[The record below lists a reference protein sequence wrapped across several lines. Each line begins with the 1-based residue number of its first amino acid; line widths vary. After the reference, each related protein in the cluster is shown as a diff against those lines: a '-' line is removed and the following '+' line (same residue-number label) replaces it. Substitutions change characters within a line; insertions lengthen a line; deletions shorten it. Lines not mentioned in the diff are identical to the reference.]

1 MLILDKPTAAL
12 DTIAERQIVE
22 AVRRLWA
29 GRTTFVVA
37 HRLST
42 VRDADRIL
50 VLERGR
56 IVAEA
61 SHDELRRTGVLYRQL
76 AAQLAEPTA
85 GRDATTTAPLDGD
98 PAERQLA
105 G

>member
-1 MLILDKPTAAL
+1 MTSAL

-37 HRLST
+37 
-42 VRDADRIL
+42 VRDADRII

-56 IVAEA
+56 IVAEG
-61 SHDELRRTGVLYRQL
+61 SHDELRRTSVLYRQL
-76 AAQLAEPTA
+76 SAQLAEPTA

-98 PAERQLA
+98 PSDRQLA

>member
-1 MLILDKPTAAL
+1 
-12 DTIAERQIVE
+12 
-22 AVRRLWA
+22 
-29 GRTTFVVA
+29 VVA

-42 VRDADRIL
+42 VRDADRII
-50 VLERGR
+50 VLDRGR
-56 IVAEA
+56 IVAEG
-61 SHDELRRTGVLYRQL
+61 SHDELRRTSVLYRQL

-98 PAERQLA
+98 PPDRQLA